1 MLREVGGLG
10 GGTRGVGA
18 NIGSGGGTRSRPHNG
33 HESHKPG
40 APYFYIKHKEATPLH
55 PEAQPWGD
63 LCGGGGGWGH
73 ERRQG
78 EMMEGVVR
86 VEMDGRGE

>member
-40 APYFYIKHKEATPLH
+40 APYFTSNTKKLH
-55 PEAQPWGD
+55 HSIPR
-63 LCGGGGGWGH
+63 H
-73 ERRQG
+73 NHG
-78 EMMEGVVR
+78 ETCAGVEGVGVTR
-86 VEMDGRGE
+86 GAEGRGWREL